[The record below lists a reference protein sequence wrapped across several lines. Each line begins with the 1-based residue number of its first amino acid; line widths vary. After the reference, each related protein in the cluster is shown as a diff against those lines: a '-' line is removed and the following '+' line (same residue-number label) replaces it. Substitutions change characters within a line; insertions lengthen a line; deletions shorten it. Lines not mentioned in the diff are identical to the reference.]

1 MSSLSWE
8 RSSSSWL
15 SLACSRS
22 ISLEYFWP
30 VSPRLHSSP
39 AIWGEEG
46 QKSYASW
53 SAYATYLGLT
63 LTLCAF
69 NVACN
74 PVSLSVE
81 GLVNWNTWIIL
92 PNSPEIIR
100 NSVIPKVYPS
110 SHCLYCQ
117 CTVMWCLGLACIK
130 GFGFSTSSHYLK
142 RFLAAEI
149 KPQLLQKLLPKPLS
163 TNTCELTRLWHPKQT
178 QATQTGLATAT

>member
-63 LTLCAF
+63 LPLCAF